1 MEALNLV
8 VFGFVVYAALIVVP
22 TIWEERTAHHQSR

>member
-8 VFGFVVYAALIVVP
+8 VFGLIVYAALIVVP
-22 TIWEERTAHHQSR
+22 SLADKFATHH